1 MPLLTQRFIAG
12 PENIPASTYAIS
24 GKSSR
29 RRVYSSLR
37 VPVDSARCSS
47 PLVAATSIARCTLAR
62 HAAVLKGCTIPVL
75 PRMLMPPSTPSRALV
90 VCSAISTP
98 PGTEIR
104 ARTPVS
110 VGHPHAASPS
120 PTASA
125 IIRRGT
131 RVTAGSPTA
140 MPVPGRVTVPTPGPP
155 AISSPWYPSGSR
167 HTPTTISAPCV
178 TSGSS
183 PPSLI
188 TEQRT
193 PSAGDT
199 GQLRCTLSVA
209 APRPPGSGTDTSSG
223 ACPDSISITAALAA
237 AAAVVPVV

>member
-1 MPLLTQRFIAG
+1 MAILENLPTIPTWETRLMPLLTQRFIAG

-75 PRMLMPPSTPSRALV
+75 PSMLMPPSTPSRALV

-155 AISSPWYPSGSR
+155 AISSPW
-167 HTPTTISAPCV
+167 
-178 TSGSS
+178 
-183 PPSLI
+183 
-188 TEQRT
+188 
-193 PSAGDT
+193 
-199 GQLRCTLSVA
+199 
-209 APRPPGSGTDTSSG
+209 
-223 ACPDSISITAALAA
+223 
-237 AAAVVPVV
+237 